1 MKIPSLFPPFDPDD
15 THPKR
20 HGPIQLRYLLPNL
33 VTVIAIV
40 SGVSSVRFA
49 FEGRFELAVVMLFV
63 CAALDGIDG
72 RMARWMKGSS
82 RFGEQLDSLA
92 DFVNFGVAPALV
104 CYFYLLHD
112 AARFGWLTAVVYC
125 VACGLRLA
133 RFNAAIG
140 HETPDWQ
147 KYYFSGVPAPAGG
160 LSVLLPLYLG
170 ALGLPMGETA
180 AFFFSFYT
188 LIMAVLMVSNLP
200 TFNVKS
206 IHIGIRRD
214 MVVPGFLFIVVYVV
228 LLVTYSWETIIV
240 SVLLYLALLPISLW
254 CYRRCAAKEREKET
268 KNSDNPSQSG
278 K

>member
-1 MKIPSLFPPFDPDD
+1 MPSLFPPFDPDE

-20 HGPIQLRYLLPNL
+20 YGRIQLRYLLPNL
-33 VTVIAIV
+33 ITVVAIV
-40 SGVSSVRFA
+40 AGINSVRFA
-49 FEGRFELAVVMLFV
+49 FEGRFELAVVMLFL

-72 RMARWMKGSS
+72 RMARWMQGSS

-104 CYFYLLHD
+104 CYFYILH
-112 AARFGWLTAVVYC
+112 AAGRFGWLAAVIYC

-140 HETPDWQ
+140 QATPDWQ

-160 LSVLLPLYLG
+160 LGVLLPLYLG
-170 ALGLPMGETA
+170 SLAMPVNEMTA
-180 AFFFSFYT
+180 FIFSFYT
-188 LIMAVLMVSNLP
+188 LMMAVLMVSNLP

-214 MVVPGFLFIVVYVV
+214 MVVPGFLFIVAYFV
-228 LLVTYSWETIIV
+228 LLVTYSWETISL
-240 SVLLYLALLPISLW
+240 SVFLYLALLPVSLW
-254 CYRRCAAKEREKET
+254 TYRRRAIQEEPTEKTDEAEEET
-268 KNSDNPSQSG
+268 ENS
-278 K
+278 